1 MFFFIRIFFYEIKKK
16 KIFLNGV
23 LFIIVVIYMTI
34 LHSAGQSRNRDLFD
48 YILNTLKIDYKL
60 VDVFDFFF

>member
-1 MFFFIRIFFYEIKKK
+1 
-16 KIFLNGV
+16 
-23 LFIIVVIYMTI
+23 MTI

-48 YILNTLKIDYKL
+48 YILKTLEIDYKL